1 MGRAM
6 RGVNHDDRPCPHCD
20 GANTGH
26 CSAGKYEFYTT
37 RVQQA
42 GGAVALYACCAAN
55 RKRCPNFRAVQILR
69 ERGDGTVQLM
79 SK

>member
-1 MGRAM
+1 M

-20 GANTGH
+20 GANTGY
-26 CSAGKYEFYTT
+26 CGAGKHEFYTT
-37 RVQQA
+37 RVQHA
-42 GGAVALYACCAAN
+42 DGAVSLYACCADN
-55 RKRCPNFRAVQILR
+55 RKHCPNFRAVQILR

>member
-1 MGRAM
+1 M

-42 GGAVALYACCAAN
+42 DGAVALYACCADN
-55 RKRCPNFRAVQILR
+55 RKHCPNFRAV
-69 ERGDGTVQLM
+69 
-79 SK
+79 